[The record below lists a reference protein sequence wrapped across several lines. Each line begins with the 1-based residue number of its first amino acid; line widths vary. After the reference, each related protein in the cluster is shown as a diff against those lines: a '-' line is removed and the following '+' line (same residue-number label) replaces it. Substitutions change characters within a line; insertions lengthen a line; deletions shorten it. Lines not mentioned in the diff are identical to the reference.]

1 MNYVKIPFNFL
12 ITSTNDYIIQPT
24 NDYIIQPTNDYII
37 QQNNDYIIQPT
48 NDYII
53 QPTIIQQNN
62 DYNNDYINVKQTR
75 YNIEP
80 CKSTLNNQKKLQIS
94 NNNETDYDENFDN
107 IRYYRIKD
115 NQTYFEHLGESIS
128 YSGQAFKAS
137 FYFIINA
144 FIPDFY
150 KYNGNITINSLN
162 YTLKAKYEENLI
174 ETNVQSASGDLG
186 NTKKGSIKLKLN

>member
-1 MNYVKIPFNFL
+1 MNYLKIPFNFL

-24 NDYIIQPTNDYII
+24 NDYIIQLT
-37 QQNNDYIIQPT
+37 NDYIIQPT
-48 NDYII
+48 N
-53 QPTIIQQNN
+53 
-62 DYNNDYINVKQTR
+62 VKKTQYSTA
-75 YNIEP
+75 P
-80 CKSTLNNQKKLQIS
+80 CTSTLNNQKKLQIS
-94 NNNETDYDENFDN
+94 NNNDIDDNYDENFDD
-107 IRYYRIKD
+107 IRYYRFKN

-174 ETNVQSASGDLG
+174 ETNVQSVSGDLG
-186 NTKKGSIKLKLN
+186 NAKRSSFKLKLN

>member
-24 NDYIIQPTNDYII
+24 NDYIIQPTNDYI
-37 QQNNDYIIQPT
+37 
-48 NDYII
+48 
-53 QPTIIQQNN
+53 
-62 DYNNDYINVKQTR
+62 NVKQTQ

-80 CKSTLNNQKKLQIS
+80 CKSTLNNQKVS
-94 NNNETDYDENFDN
+94 NNETDYNYDENFDD

-115 NQTYFEHLGESIS
+115 NQTYFEHLGESIC

-150 KYNGNITINSLN
+150 KYNGNITINLLN

-174 ETNVQSASGDLG
+174 ETDVQSASGNSG
-186 NTKKGSIKLKLN
+186 NAKFKIL